1 MNPQLEDFQ
10 TSIGIKFHRSELL
23 LQSLVHRSSLNEKHD
38 EYQESNERLE
48 FLGDAVLEVWVSE
61 KLYLMFP
68 KYPEGDLTNLRS
80 LVVRTET
87 LAELSKNIGLNLHI
101 MLSRGEETHGGRK
114 NLSILA
120 DTFESLIGAI
130 YLDQGMVQVD
140 RFLDKFLMPVINLI
154 AQKKIFKDPKSF
166 FQELAQ
172 EQEGIT
178 PHYET
183 LSESGPDHDKV
194 FEVGL
199 YLGEKLITKGTGHS
213 KQKAEESAATAGID
227 LFSSR

>member
-1 MNPQLEDFQ
+1 MNPQLETFQ
-10 TSIGIKFHRSELL
+10 SSIGVKFNHPELL
-23 LQSLVHRSSLNEKHD
+23 LQALVHRSSLNENREGYK
-38 EYQESNERLE
+38 ESNERLE

-68 KYPEGDLTNLRS
+68 EYPEGDLTNLRS

-87 LAELSKNIGLNLHI
+87 LAMLCENIGLNLQVL
-101 MLSRGEETHGGRK
+101 LSRGEETHGGRK

-120 DTFESLIGAI
+120 DAFESLIGAI
-130 YLDQGMVQVD
+130 YLDQGMTQVD
-140 RFLDKFLMPVINLI
+140 QFLGKFLMPVINQI
-154 AQKKIFKDPKSF
+154 AQKKVFKDPKSF

-172 EQEGIT
+172 EKEGIT

-183 LSESGPDHDKV
+183 LSETGPDHNKI

-199 YLGEKLITKGTGHS
+199 FLGDKLITKGTGHS

-227 LFSSR
+227 LFTSH